1 MLTLEPLFLECTNM
15 TPYATDIRKLTGL
28 PVFSI
33 YSFVRW
39 FHQGLVP
46 DRFRLELDDPRLGL
60 IG

>member
-1 MLTLEPLFLECTNM
+1 M
-15 TPYATDIRKLTGL
+15 TPYAADIRKLTGL

-46 DRFRLELDDPRLGL
+46 DRFALQLDDPMLNLAGR
-60 IG
+60 